1 MKLTNKLNSLLVAPL
16 AIALFAACSTDDN
29 LADGGVKG
37 QTLTFLAVN
46 GEADEAV
53 GSRTIFD
60 HTIGEGEQL
69 DKITAKWDETND
81 KVVVYGGNNHENCG
95 DFKVSSISTDGKSAS
110 LSGTIPTAVIEE
122 GIPMY
127 AYVSNENIK
136 KFNGGKHLEVD
147 YSSQKGTF
155 EDAMAHTLLWAK
167 TTYSATGDMKF
178 KFLYKTTYLKLTL
191 DFDDANLNGSASL
204 LLKGDKISSVS
215 RINAIDNNAADPSK
229 KDNSGGTN
237 YIDDTKGVTIENVT
251 ITNGKSVV
259 YVALN
264 PQNVKNVTLKATLT
278 DGTIYNFDISK
289 SKDTEVT
296 LGAGAIYHITRTG
309 VKEVK

>member
-29 LADGGVKG
+29 LSDGGESG

-69 DKITAKWDETND
+69 DKITAKWDKTND
-81 KVVVYGGNNHENCG
+81 NVVVYGGNDTNNCG
-95 DFKVSSISTDGKSAS
+95 DFKVSNLSTDGKTAS
-110 LSGTIPTAVIEE
+110 LTGTIQTAVTE
-122 GIPMY
+122 GTPMY
-127 AYVSNENIK
+127 AYVSNTYVTQVND
-136 KFNGGKHLEVD
+136 GKQLEVD
-147 YSSQKGTF
+147 YSNQKGTF

-178 KFLYKTTYLKLTL
+178 KFLYKTTYLKLNL
-191 DFDDANLNGSASL
+191 DFGDATLNGSASL

-237 YIDDTKGVTIENVT
+237 YIDDTKGVTIETVT
-251 ITNGKSVV
+251 VTNGKSVV
-259 YVALN
+259 YVALY

-278 DGTIYNFDISK
+278 DGTIFNFDISK
-289 SKDTEVT
+289 SKDTGVT
-296 LGAGAIYHITRTG
+296 LGAGAMYHITRTG
-309 VKEVK
+309 VKEVKQ